1 MRTFQVMM
9 LTLCLLGGAYLLL
22 HAPVFFMP
30 DRWDPS
36 VGREFSPLASRVL
49 GGGLL
54 SMAALAL
61 IFLRHH
67 YYSATRRLPGPAMQ
81 RVYFG
86 LVMLAITLVTLAF
99 NLAEPQPNPE
109 HRGSRPAPALPQ

>member
-99 NLAEPQPNPE
+99 NLAAPQPHPE
-109 HRGSRPAPALPQ
+109 HRRSRETPTLPQ